1 MKYYESHYEEYLQSM
16 DTYNIHPELKQ
27 VYDNLPSSI
36 HQLPNLIVYGPC
48 GCGKYTQVLNII
60 KKYSPSGL
68 KYDKKITAQTDKLN
82 YAYRISDIHYEV
94 DMSLLGCNSKTLWHE
109 IFFQIIDI
117 ISIKPDKTGIV
128 LCKNFHSIHNEL
140 LDVFYSYIQHSKTVH
155 THLHIPFIL
164 LTEHVSFIPN
174 NILNCCSQISIPR
187 PENTQYIQMS
197 KYIHQPPETVRDNDT
212 FIKTISSKHQMIT
225 HTSKSQ
231 IETILN
237 QIDTNYLI
245 NTKEI
250 RSFRLASSP
259 EELPKDIFNIIC
271 DNIIQEIKN
280 HKSLSFLDFR
290 DSLYDILTY
299 NLDITDCLWY
309 ILHYFIHEKYLEN
322 VNMYEVLEKIYV
334 FLKYY
339 NNNYRPIYHLE
350 SIFFYLL
357 LTINDYPQLPTR
369 MSNSRNP
376 SNTSHK

>member
-16 DTYNIHPELKQ
+16 DTHNIHPELKQ
-27 VYDNLPSSI
+27 VYDNLPATI
-36 HQLPNLIVYGPC
+36 NQLPNLIVYGPG

-60 KKYSPSGL
+60 KRYSPSGL

-109 IFFQIIDI
+109 IFFQIVDI
-117 ISIKPDKTGIV
+117 ISIKPDKSGII

-140 LDVFYSYIQHSKTVH
+140 LDVFYSYIQHAKTVH
-155 THLHIPFIL
+155 SHLHIPFIL
-164 LTEHVSFIPN
+164 LTEHVSFIHN

-187 PENTQYIQMS
+187 PENTEYIQMA
-197 KYIHQPPETVRDNDT
+197 KYIHQPPETMRDNET

-225 HTSKSQ
+225 QKSKSQ
-231 IETILN
+231 IETILG
-237 QIDTNYLI
+237 QVDTNYLI

-259 EELPKDIFNIIC
+259 DELPKDIFNIIC

-322 VNMYEVLEKIYV
+322 VNMCEVLEKIFV

-369 MSNSRNP
+369 LSNPRNQ
-376 SNTSHK
+376 SVTTHN

>member
-1 MKYYESHYEEYLQSM
+1 M
-16 DTYNIHPELKQ
+16 DTHNIHPELKQ
-27 VYDNLPSSI
+27 VYDNLPATI
-36 HQLPNLIVYGPC
+36 NQLPNLIVYGPG

-60 KKYSPSGL
+60 KRYSPSGL

-109 IFFQIIDI
+109 IFFQIVDI
-117 ISIKPDKTGIV
+117 ISIKPDKSGII

-140 LDVFYSYIQHSKTVH
+140 LDVFYSYIQHAKTVH
-155 THLHIPFIL
+155 SHLHIPFIL
-164 LTEHVSFIPN
+164 LTEHVSFIHN

-187 PENTQYIQMS
+187 PENTEYIQMA
-197 KYIHQPPETVRDNDT
+197 KYIHQPPETMRDNET

-225 HTSKSQ
+225 QKSKSQ
-231 IETILN
+231 IETILG
-237 QIDTNYLI
+237 QVDTNYLI

-259 EELPKDIFNIIC
+259 DELPKDIFNIIC

-322 VNMYEVLEKIYV
+322 VNMCEVLEKIFV

-369 MSNSRNP
+369 LSNPRNQ
-376 SNTSHK
+376 SVTTHN